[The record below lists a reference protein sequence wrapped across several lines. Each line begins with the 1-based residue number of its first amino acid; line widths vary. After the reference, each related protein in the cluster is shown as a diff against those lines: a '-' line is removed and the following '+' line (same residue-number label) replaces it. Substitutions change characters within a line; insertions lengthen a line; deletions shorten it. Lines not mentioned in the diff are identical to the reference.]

1 MSNISYLHDVHPDG
15 AAMASM
21 RERAVLDALAEGI
34 IVLSGGEAGGV
45 GDEVSFYVTFANKRA
60 AVMLDREPDELDQV
74 IFEDILPRGRFAKL
88 HDAITSVYAT
98 GEPERRTVSLTE
110 VADEERCASRLIA
123 DLIADTREDGERRII
138 VTLQPAAD
146 VSALMD
152 GPDVLEASR
161 EDLQREVLKLRRELD
176 MARRLSAFDPNTGLP
191 DRAGFLE
198 RATAEFQR
206 SVRYDHELAVIV
218 IKLSGDDKK
227 IDMVDEQNLNALAQI
242 CESLSRHGID
252 IVGRHG
258 PRELAMLLPE
268 TGVPGG
274 LRLANRLQEAI
285 ERAPMMIAANN
296 RETHIRIATDAM
308 QSDDFSFVQMFE
320 RARLSLR

>member
-1 MSNISYLHDVHPDG
+1 MSNISYLQDVHPDG
-15 AAMASM
+15 AAIASM

-45 GDEVSFYVTFANKRA
+45 GDEVSFYITFANKRA
-60 AVMLDREPDELDQV
+60 AVMLDKVADGLDQV

-98 GEPERRTVSLTE
+98 GEPDRRTVSLTE
-110 VADEERCASRLIA
+110 IADEERCASRLIA
-123 DLIADTREDGERRII
+123 DIVADTREDGERRII
-138 VTLQPAAD
+138 LTLHPAAE

-161 EDLQREVLKLRRELD
+161 EDLQREVLRLRRELD

-191 DRAGFLE
+191 NRTGFLE

-206 SVRYDHELAVIV
+206 SVRYDHELAVVV
-218 IKLSGDDKK
+218 IQLSGEVEKT
-227 IDMVDEQNLNALAQI
+227 DMVDEQNLNAVAQI
-242 CESLSRHGID
+242 CESVSRYGID
-252 IVGRHG
+252 IVGRNG
-258 PRELAMLLPE
+258 PRELAILLPE
-268 TGVPGG
+268 TDIPGG

-285 ERAPMMIAANN
+285 ERAPMMRAVTN

-308 QSDDFSFVQMFE
+308 QSEDFSFVQMFE
-320 RARLSLR
+320 RARLSLH